1 MCKILREELKVLSS
15 LVRIC
20 LAVVG
25 VYHEL
30 PGCVTNKRVCLI
42 SVSFPN
48 IFGDHDES
56 KGVSYYIF

>member
-1 MCKILREELKVLSS
+1 M
-15 LVRIC
+15 RIC